1 MYELLKREG
10 RAKRGVFHTV
20 HGDIQTPVF
29 MNVGTVA
36 AIKGAVSTEDLEQIK
51 CQVELSNTYH
61 LHVRTGDKLI
71 REVGGLHKF
80 MSWNRPI
87 LTDSGGFQVF
97 SLAGLRKIKEE
108 GVYFH
113 SHIDGAKIFMG
124 PEESMQIQ
132 SNLGSTIA
140 MAFDECP
147 PALAER
153 KYVEDS
159 VARTTRWLERCKNE
173 MQRLNGLEDTVNRHQ
188 MLFGIN
194 QGAIY
199 TDIRIDHAKRISE
212 LDLDGYAVGGL
223 AVGETHEE
231 MYHVLDETVPYL
243 PVNKPTYLMGV
254 GTPANILE
262 GVERGIDFFD
272 CVYPSRNGRHGHVYT
287 NQGKINLFNQ
297 KYEKD
302 MRPIEEGCGCPT
314 CRRYSR
320 AYIRHLLKAKEMLGM
335 RLCVLHNLYFYNT
348 MMRWMPETLPP
359 TRKKSYTAWDRS
371 TGKRKWKSKREKAC
385 QTARFCVQYSLMK
398 SDDFGQVYDFR
409 RISDVFNLSNRE
421 CVIRWLDQYG
431 GVAGYFICVYVFLHG
446 SSAEEGTAEEELHA
460 CRTCSGRYDL
470 NNKRFLWNSD
480 RYC

>member
-1 MYELLKREG
+1 MYELLKEEG

-71 REVGGLHKF
+71 KEMGGLHKF

-140 MAFDECP
+140 MGFDECA

-153 KYVEDS
+153 SYVEAS
-159 VARTTRWLERCKNE
+159 VARTTRWLERCKKE
-173 MQRLNGLEDTVNRHQ
+173 MNRLNSLEDTVNKNQ

-199 TDIRIDHAKRISE
+199 ADIRIDHAKRISE

-231 MYHVLDETVPYL
+231 MYYILDETVPHL
-243 PVNKPTYLMGV
+243 PRKKPTYLMGV

-262 GVERGIDFFD
+262 GVDRGIDFFD
-272 CVYPSRNGRHGHVYT
+272 CVYPSRNGRHGQVYT

-302 MRPIEEGCGCPT
+302 MRPIEEGCQCPA

-348 MMRWMPETLPP
+348 MMEEIRDALDAGNF
-359 TRKKSYTAWDRS
+359 RSYKEEKLYNMGQID
-371 TGKRKWKSKREKAC
+371 REKEM
-385 QTARFCVQYSLMK
+385 S
-398 SDDFGQVYDFR
+398 GQKKF
-409 RISDVFNLSNRE
+409 
-421 CVIRWLDQYG
+421 
-431 GVAGYFICVYVFLHG
+431 H
-446 SSAEEGTAEEELHA
+446 
-460 CRTCSGRYDL
+460 
-470 NNKRFLWNSD
+470 
-480 RYC
+480 